1 MPKESEMMSFAVTQ
15 EQRMFS
21 LRLDKHQA
29 QPLEII
35 YSLRFFICMTKTVHL
50 SCQSICSI
58 TGIMRIMH
66 CKI

>member
-35 YSLRFFICMTKTVHL
+35 LQFKVLYLHDKNCTFVLPKHL
-50 SCQSICSI
+50 QHN
-58 TGIMRIMH
+58 RYNENYAL
-66 CKI
+66 